1 MFHRGCLVAALVL
14 IAGQA
19 TGAEESW
26 VLHGR
31 VVDQQGRPV
40 ADVDVTTYWNAN
52 GVSHEEK
59 LRFHKEGG
67 DDFLSIFSANE
78 GRMEA
83 WGQHPTKTDADG
95 NFSMTMQGRHYK
107 LLAIDKER
115 KRGALIVLTSRK
127 PQSKIMVALVPL
139 VRFHGRVRV
148 AATGKDLESVTVVVR
163 LPLNEMFPLGNDR
176 LAVCSSQKSR
186 FEFWLPPGDYE
197 LEAFG
202 HIEPPHLLTPLKP
215 ITLAVGQREI
225 DSGTHELVP
234 EPLDRRD
241 IIEDAKAKGTWFDIE
256 KRYGKPAPKW
266 HITGARG
273 VEKDATVA
281 AFRGKWVLLYFWGP
295 W

>member
-1 MFHRGCLVAALVL
+1 MLYRGCLAAALVV

-26 VLHGR
+26 VVRGR
-31 VVDQQGRPV
+31 VGDQQGKPV

-59 LRFHKEGG
+59 LKFHKEGG
-67 DDFLSIFSANE
+67 DDSIFSANE

-83 WGQHPTKTDADG
+83 WGQHPTKTGADG
-95 NFSMTMQGRHYK
+95 NFSITMQGRHYK

-115 KRGALIVLTSRK
+115 KHGALIVLTSRK
-127 PQSKIMVALVPL
+127 PQSRISVELVPL
-139 VRFHGRVRV
+139 VRLRGRVRV
-148 AATGKDLESVTVVVR
+148 AATGNDFASVTVGVR

-202 HIEPPHLLTPLKP
+202 HIKPPHLLFPYKP
-215 ITLAVGQREI
+215 VTLSVGQREV
-225 DSGTHELVP
+225 DSGTHELAP
-234 EPLDRRD
+234 EPPNRRD
-241 IIEDAKAKGTWFDIE
+241 LIENAKAKGAWVDIE
-256 KRYGKPAPKW
+256 ERYGKPAPAW

-281 AFRGKWVLLYFWGP
+281 AFKGRWVLLYFWGP